1 MSLENCHQNSQLSLR
16 RVTSWRL
23 TLGQAE
29 SWWDGWVALLASW
42 WHRALIRHRLTFV
55 TPGVPRLYA
64 FHTHRHTDTQTH
76 THTHTHTHTLPESQL
91 RLCHY
96 DFCTTYQ
103 EIFVDTRRDLR
114 NEHILLSYPFPLQI
128 LSTRFMSS
136 FVLDV
141 RDSTKEGTALALG
154 N

>member
-1 MSLENCHQNSQLSLR
+1 MRWVSGALSL
-16 RVTSWRL
+16 VMTSGSDKTQINICNTWSPQ
-23 TLGQAE
+23 TVCI
-29 SWWDGWVALLASW
+29 S
-42 WHRALIRHRLTFV
+42 H
-55 TPGVPRLYA
+55 
-64 FHTHRHTDTQTH
+64 TQTH